1 MTGGVSRRLAAAP
14 ERVEAVRMA
23 KAKTQAVVA
32 LDVTDAKQLA
42 KAVRVLAKE
51 CAIIK
56 AAHDFVGVPEW
67 RTRQGDYAGLA
78 RIIAYQQL
86 STKAAGTIWGR
97 VEVLLGKVTPKSVLA
112 ADFDALRA
120 CGLSRPKI
128 SHIRSIAEAVESG
141 TLNLK
146 RVAKASDA
154 DAQAELV
161 AVKGIGPWTADVYLM
176 FCLGRWDVFPHA
188 DIGLSEAYR
197 MISGERKRH
206 PPGKFL
212 RTGERWRPYRGV
224 AAHMLWSYINAARDA
239 QRGGA

>member
-1 MTGGVSRRLAAAP
+1 
-14 ERVEAVRMA
+14 MA
-23 KAKTQAVVA
+23 KVSFVSD
-32 LDVTDAKQLA
+32 LDVTDPKQLSR
-42 KAVRVLAKE
+42 AVKVLAKE

-56 AAHDFVGVPEW
+56 AAHEFVGVPEW
-67 RTRQGDYAGLA
+67 RTRAPDYAGLA

-97 VEVLLGKVTPKSVLA
+97 VEVLLGKVSPKTVLA
-112 ADFDALRA
+112 ADIDALRA

-141 TLNLK
+141 ALNF
-146 RVAKASDA
+146 RRIARASDEA
-154 DAQAELV
+154 AQTELV

-206 PPGKFL
+206 PPKKFL
-212 RTGERWRPYRGV
+212 KTSERWRPYRGV

>member
-1 MTGGVSRRLAAAP
+1 MT
-14 ERVEAVRMA
+14 
-23 KAKTQAVVA
+23 TI
-32 LDVTDAKQLA
+32 DVTDPKQLRKAVKSLAKQ
-42 KAVRVLAKE
+42 
-51 CAIIK
+51 CTIIE
-56 AAHDFVGVPEW
+56 AAHERVGVPEW

-97 VEVLLGKVTPKSVLA
+97 VEVLLGKVTPKAVLD
-112 ADFDALRA
+112 ADIDALRA
-120 CGLSRPKI
+120 CGMSRPKI
-128 SHIRSIAEAVESG
+128 AHIRSIADALTDGS
-141 TLNLK
+141 LNLR
-146 RVAKASDA
+146 RVSKASDE

-197 MISGERKRH
+197 MITGERKRH
-206 PPGKFL
+206 PPKKFL
-212 RTGERWRPYRGV
+212 KTGEKWRPYRGV
-224 AAHMLWSYINAARDA
+224 AAHMLWSYINAVREE

>member
-1 MTGGVSRRLAAAP
+1 MA
-14 ERVEAVRMA
+14 A
-23 KAKTQAVVA
+23 KASMAVA
-32 LDVTDAKQLA
+32 IDVTDPKQLS
-42 KAVRVLAKE
+42 KAVKSLAKS
-51 CAIIK
+51 CSII
-56 AAHDFVGVPEW
+56 ASAHERVGVPEW

-97 VEVLLGKVTPKSVLA
+97 VEVLLGKVTPAAVLA

-128 SHIRSIAEAVESG
+128 AHIRSIAEAVQSG
-141 TLNLK
+141 ALNLK
-146 RVAKASDA
+146 RVAKASDEE
-154 DAQAELV
+154 AQAELV

-176 FCLGRWDVFPHA
+176 FSLGRWDVFPHA

-206 PPGKFL
+206 PPKKFL
-212 RTGERWRPYRGV
+212 KTGERWRPYRGV
-224 AAHMLWSYINAARDA
+224 AAHMLWSYINAVREE

>member
-1 MTGGVSRRLAAAP
+1 MVQT
-14 ERVEAVRMA
+14 
-23 KAKTQAVVA
+23 
-32 LDVTDAKQLA
+32 LDVTDKRQLSR
-42 KAVRVLAKE
+42 AVRQLAKE
-51 CAIIK
+51 CVIIET
-56 AAHDFVGVPEW
+56 AHKRIGVPEW

-97 VEVLLGKVTPKSVLA
+97 VEVLLGKVTPKAVLA
-112 ADFDALRA
+112 ADIDALRA

-128 SHIRSIAEAVESG
+128 AHIRSIAEAVTSG
-141 TLNLK
+141 ALNFRRLERK
-146 RVAKASDA
+146 TDDEARE
-154 DAQAELV
+154 ELV

-206 PPGKFL
+206 PPKKFL
-212 RTGERWRPYRGV
+212 KTGERWRPYRGV
-224 AAHMLWSYINAARDA
+224 AAHMLWGYINAVREE

>member
-1 MTGGVSRRLAAAP
+1 MAVSRVVFAP
-14 ERVEAVRMA
+14 GLVKLGAM
-23 KAKTQAVVA
+23 TA
-32 LDVTDAKQLA
+32 LDVTDPKQLS
-42 KAVRVLAKE
+42 KAIKALAKS
-51 CAIIK
+51 CAVIK
-56 AAHDFVGVPEW
+56 AAHARVGVPEW

-86 STKAAGTIWGR
+86 STKAAATIWGR
-97 VEVLLGKVTPKSVLA
+97 VEVLLGKITPKAVLA
-112 ADFDALRA
+112 ADIDALRA

-128 SHIRSIAEAVESG
+128 AHIRSIADAVTSG
-141 TLNLK
+141 SLNLK
-146 RVAKASDA
+146 RVAKATDA

-197 MISGERKRH
+197 MITNQRKRH
-206 PPGKFL
+206 PPKKFL
-212 RTGERWRPYRGV
+212 KTGEKWRPYRGV
-224 AAHMLWSYINAARDA
+224 AAHMLWSYINQVREE

>member
-1 MTGGVSRRLAAAP
+1 MVQT
-14 ERVEAVRMA
+14 
-23 KAKTQAVVA
+23 
-32 LDVTDAKQLA
+32 LDVTDKRQLS
-42 KAVRVLAKE
+42 KAVRTLAKD
-51 CAIIK
+51 CHIMK
-56 AAHDFVGVPEW
+56 AAHDYVGVPEW

-97 VEVLLGKVTPKSVLA
+97 VEVLLGKVTPKTVLA
-112 ADFDALRA
+112 ADIDALRA
-120 CGLSRPKI
+120 CGMSRPKI
-128 SHIRSIAEAVESG
+128 SHIRSIATAVEDGS
-141 TLNLK
+141 LNFR
-146 RVAKASDA
+146 RVARKADDEA
-154 DAQAELV
+154 REELV
-161 AVKGIGPWTADVYLM
+161 AVKGIGPWTADIYLM

-206 PPGKFL
+206 PPKKFL

-224 AAHMLWSYINAARDA
+224 AAHMLWAYINAVREE

>member
-1 MTGGVSRRLAAAP
+1 MT
-14 ERVEAVRMA
+14 
-23 KAKTQAVVA
+23 A
-32 LDVTDAKQLA
+32 LDVTDPKQLR
-42 KAVRVLAKE
+42 KAVKTLVKQ

-56 AAHDFVGVPEW
+56 TAHARLGVPEW
-67 RTRQGDYAGLA
+67 RTRQGDYPGLA

-86 STKAAGTIWGR
+86 STKAAGAIWGR
-97 VEVLLGKVTPKSVLA
+97 VEVLLGKVTPKNVLA
-112 ADFDALRA
+112 ADIDALRS

-128 SHIRSIAEAVESG
+128 AHIRSIAEAVESG
-141 TLNLK
+141 ALNLK
-146 RVAKASDA
+146 RVARASDE

-197 MISGERKRH
+197 MITGERQRH
-206 PPGKFL
+206 PPKTFL
-212 RTGERWRPYRGV
+212 KTAERWRPYRGV
-224 AAHMLWSYINAARDA
+224 AAHMLWSYINAVRQE